1 MSDWLGSTV
10 PEDPP
15 SASPRSCGTGATTEL
30 ACICWSPRQSRF
42 RQFDGDFLYSSWI
55 LLYKPDYQF
64 SL

>member
-30 ACICWSPRQSRF
+30 ACICWSPCRF
-42 RQFDGDFLYSSWI
+42 RSRRFYGNFL
-55 LLYKPDYQF
+55 
-64 SL
+64 